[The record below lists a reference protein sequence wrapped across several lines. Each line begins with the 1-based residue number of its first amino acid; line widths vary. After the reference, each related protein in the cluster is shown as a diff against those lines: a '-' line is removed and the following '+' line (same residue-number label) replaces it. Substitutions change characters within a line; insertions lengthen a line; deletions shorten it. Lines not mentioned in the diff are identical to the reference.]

1 MKTFDYSYDYEPRA
15 PVAMVS
21 LLSATTGL
29 QVGPLQAFIDSGAD
43 GTIVPQDYL
52 EEIQAPITRERFL
65 RSQWGERRRVLLY
78 SIDVK
83 IGDMLLY
90 ACEVVGDNRSDELI
104 LGRDVLNQLRVLLDG
119 LGETVEIWR

>member
-1 MKTFDYSYDYEPRA
+1 M
-15 PVAMVS
+15 
-21 LLSATTGL
+21 
-29 QVGPLQAFIDSGAD
+29 
-43 GTIVPQDYL
+43 PQEYL
-52 EEIQAPITRERFL
+52 EEIQAPVTRERFL

-78 SIDVK
+78 SVDLK

-119 LGETVEIWR
+119 LGEVVEIWR